1 MYVDVGLTPHLR
13 QVRILCS
20 ADGSTH
26 TESNTLYRK
35 VKHRA
40 RPNSHELP
48 ALTALAQHISHSHS
62 GIDEKRPTERCV
74 SVCMH
79 LDLFIVEQ
87 VRGARRAVESTSC
100 LYVLCVGPLW
110 VGPCRVLVPC
120 GIFSRNVSRSCSRS
134 RIQATHMRQVKIL
147 SIFMYLDRFLFEQ
160 VRGVRRGKHKLHTC
174 ARYEFSLYVC
184 RGLTRWTSARPSR
197 AESES
202 G

>member
-100 LYVLCVGPLW
+100 LYVLCVGPLCSPPLQWW
-110 VGPCRVLVPC
+110 VLCAPPPPVWVPC
-120 GIFSRNVSRSCSRS
+120 GWGPVASSFHVASSRVMSRAR
-134 RIQATHMRQVKIL
+134 APAPG
-147 SIFMYLDRFLFEQ
+147 Y
-160 VRGVRRGKHKLHTC
+160 KLHTC
-174 ARYEFSLYVC
+174 ARSKFSLYLC
-184 RGLTRWTSARPSR
+184 I
-197 AESES
+197 
-202 G
+202 